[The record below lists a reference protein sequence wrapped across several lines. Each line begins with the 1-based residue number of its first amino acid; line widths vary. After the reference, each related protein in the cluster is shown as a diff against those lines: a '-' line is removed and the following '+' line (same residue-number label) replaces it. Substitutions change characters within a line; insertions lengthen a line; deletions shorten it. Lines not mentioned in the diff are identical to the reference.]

1 MIRNFEMKIHD
12 IFKFYGTCFHILK
25 INTLDYELSLFFLFI
40 FNKRA
45 MMVLITKI
53 VKVLMRYDYFFK
65 RDFEKICISNER
77 NPIK

>member
-40 FNKRA
+40 FNKQS
-45 MMVLITKI
+45 
-53 VKVLMRYDYFFK
+53 YDGFNYQNREGF
-65 RDFEKICISNER
+65 NE
-77 NPIK
+77 I